1 MKSRA
6 RRSILRITPLALVVF
21 VATAAWACT
30 AVPSVSSGLR
40 SGPAGMHVPLDGTGF
55 APADVE
61 IRWNAPDGPIVGAAM
76 GPDFSTT
83 FTVPEASPGIY
94 YVVALQK
101 GPDGSVIGKASDTFE
116 LTGPADSPAGVIGS
130 SEGRS
135 ASASSAGLWEGFSNI
150 QGSSPDRIAPPADTV
165 PSGPSPAF
173 LIGLGLVTA
182 GAGALTAGL
191 VTSKRATRRSN
202 TA

>member
-1 MKSRA
+1 MKSGA
-6 RRSILRITPLALVVF
+6 RRSIWRITPLAVVAF

-40 SGPAGMHVPLDGTGF
+40 SGPAGIHVPLDGTGF

-61 IRWNAPDGPIVGAAM
+61 IRWNTPDGPIVGAAM

-83 FTVPEASPGIY
+83 FTVPEVSPGIY

-116 LTGPADSPAGVIGS
+116 LMATAGSPAGAAGS
-130 SEGRS
+130 SKGRS
-135 ASASSAGLWEGFSNI
+135 ASASSAGLWEGFSNV
-150 QGSSPDRIAPPADTV
+150 QGSSPDRIAPPAETAL
-165 PSGPSPAF
+165 SEPSPAF

-191 VTSKRATRRSN
+191 VASRRATRRSN
-202 TA
+202 TT